1 MTAHSGRPTETLR
14 PPIKVAALVLAFVH
28 ALYTVP
34 AAAKEQAYR
43 VRYHYRLTNKTDQP
57 VTDVQVHIPVPQSC
71 PYQEIRSFEI
81 TLPDPTYKKKD
92 VVDQF
97 DQKICQIVV
106 PRIEP
111 RGSIEVGF
119 DCNVVLHPDHRIEL
133 ARDRIGRLEDI
144 PESIRTTYTANIR
157 GVYDLNSARIRETAA
172 RLVKPHENLLDRVMA
187 LHDFVAQMKYTRDNR
202 WDSASTVLE
211 RMTGSCSEFSFL
223 FCALCRA
230 AGIPTRFAGGS
241 YCRHGKGKPW
251 PAVDMVY
258 HRWAEVYLLPYGWV
272 PFDVTRNRGNPP
284 KRTYVGAVPRDVL
297 ILTRGPCGSRYLG
310 TQYIGSNTKYLSL
323 KRERSFV
330 WSPR

>member
-1 MTAHSGRPTETLR
+1 MTTHTGRPAGTFH
-14 PPIKVAALVLAFVH
+14 PPINVASLLLALVLA
-28 ALYTVP
+28 LC
-34 AAAKEQAYR
+34 AAPTAAREEAYH

-57 VTDVQVHIPVPQSC
+57 LTDVRVHIPVPQSC

-81 TLPDPTYKKKD
+81 TLPGPACKKKD

-106 PRIEP
+106 PKI
-111 RGSIEVGF
+111 GSRESTEVGF
-119 DCNVVLHPDHRIEL
+119 DCDVVIHPDHRIRL
-133 ARDRIGRLEDI
+133 ARDRTGRLEDI
-144 PESIRTTYTANIR
+144 PKAIRTTYTANVR
-157 GVYDLNSARIRETAA
+157 GVYDLDSPRIRETSA
-172 RLVKPHENLLDRVMA
+172 RLVKPHDNLLDRVMA
-187 LHDFVAQMKYTRDNR
+187 IHDFVAQMKYKRDNR
-202 WDSASTVLE
+202 WDAASVVLE

-241 YCRHGKGKPW
+241 CCRHKKGKRW
-251 PAVDMVY
+251 TAVDIVY
-258 HRWAEVYLLPYGWV
+258 HRWAEVYLPPYGWV

-284 KRTYVGAVPRDVL
+284 KRTYIGAGPRNAL

-310 TQYIGSNTKYLSL
+310 IQYVGSNTKYLSL
-323 KRERSFV
+323 KRERKFV